1 MPDDRFEAR
10 LRALAQQLSRSISE
24 VDLDEVADRLGVDPD
39 RVRGA
44 AGAVEDWLNERANPA
59 EPLFSTGPGE
69 PSEYRHEEPAA
80 HHEIPASP
88 ARAHGPH
95 PLDLP
100 TDDQGRA
107 LSALSSGR
115 WTVRPGS
122 GRLSNAEPLVGPPAP
137 DAADLAGELR
147 ARDWITADG
156 TVTVVG
162 REALVRWCRTAHVG
176 ADRPAA
182 DVPDPS
188 STADRRGADGS
199 SAAADGPAVPDQPAA
214 AAPPEPPAPERPSD
228 QPGPDHPD

>member
-44 AGAVEDWLNERANPA
+44 AGAVEDWLSDRANPG
-59 EPLFSTGPGE
+59 EPLFSTGPGD
-69 PSEYRHEEPAA
+69 PREYDPARSA
-80 HHEIPASP
+80 DPGPHEIPPSP
-88 ARAHGPH
+88 PRADGPH

-107 LSALSSGR
+107 LSALASGR

-122 GRLSNAEPLVGPPAP
+122 GRLSSAEPPVGPAAP
-137 DAADLAGELR
+137 DQADLAGELR

-156 TVTVVG
+156 TVTLVG
-162 REALVRWCRTAHVG
+162 REALLRWCRTAQSG
-176 ADRPAA
+176 ADRARVPHAVSEPAA
-182 DVPDPS
+182 EP
-188 STADRRGADGS
+188 AEQ
-199 SAAADGPAVPDQPAA
+199 AAADPPGAEPD
-214 AAPPEPPAPERPSD
+214 APTGGTELDESA
-228 QPGPDHPD
+228 